1 MSTTTPAGSTRARLQ
16 AEIAAISMLMDA
28 QERVQTAAVQIT
40 EHLSAR
46 RRELRE
52 LLEED
57 QR

>member
-1 MSTTTPAGSTRARLQ
+1 MTAASACGALR
-16 AEIAAISMLMDA
+16 AEIDTITALMTA
-28 QERVQTAAVQIT
+28 QERVQTAAVQTIA
-40 EHLSAR
+40 HLSAR